1 MPEYR
6 IMPGLRKELPLDSR
20 MTLFDSGERIVP
32 FVNILF
38 LINIIIKFIENETKS
53 GVYNVV
59 GENLSLI
66 DIAHRVA
73 HEEGVTEPLI
83 VLVSEGKTSKFL
95 VTTEKLN
102 QFLRSVN

>member
-1 MPEYR
+1 MPEDR

-59 GENLSLI
+59 SENSSL
-66 DIAHRVA
+66 H
-73 HEEGVTEPLI
+73 I
-83 VLVSEGKTSKFL
+83 V
-95 VTTEKLN
+95 
-102 QFLRSVN
+102 